1 MFFLHVWLGIW
12 VRVGQQMASSH
23 APMGRHFRIF
33 DFLFF
38 LIFNSWELFCII
50 GLEAKPRQG
59 DGGSQPTT
67 SSMNK
72 VQAMWEG
79 MQETNKE
86 GTRPTTSSRGGGWP
100 FQSIPR
106 AHART
111 PPFFFRKKG
120 GARTPRFF
128 FLEKKGGA
136 RAPLVFFSGNL
147 SSGRFWG

>member
-1 MFFLHVWLGIW
+1 MFFLHVWFGIW

-86 GTRPTTSSRGGGWP
+86 GTRPTTSSRGGGGRFSRFHELTRAP
-100 FQSIPR
+100 PR
-106 AHART
+106 
-111 PPFFFRKKG
+111 FFLEKKG
-120 GARTPRFF
+120 GRAPPVF